1 MKVRHIAAIVGIAL
15 SLAAARP
22 APAINLLRYPSVW
35 LQTATSI
42 TIAWQT
48 DGNVTGKVLY
58 GLTPALGSEASHVG
72 TATYHA
78 VGLSGLTPYTKYY
91 YRIVSGP
98 DTLTSGS
105 DFFRTAPATNEP
117 FRFLAFGDIGR
128 ATPEQ
133 IQLAARID
141 SLNADLALLT
151 GDIIYEGG
159 EAANFTPQYFDIY
172 RKTIAKIPFYSCLG
186 NHDVVTTNGQPY
198 LDAYYFPTANSGTER
213 YYSFDYSNAH
223 FVSIEVTVEN
233 TAPNSAMLAWL
244 SSDLA
249 ATTKQW
255 KIVFFHVPMYSN
267 LGAHGDDPTI
277 AAALGP
283 IFDRYGVDLVL
294 QGHNH
299 YYSRTYPIAA
309 GSPVDQLQEPAYMN
323 PKGTIYIVAGGGGR
337 ALYALG
343 SSPVYEAYSL
353 SVFHVA
359 VVDVSTNTLAL
370 QAIARDGS
378 VIDAMTLTKDS
389 PTAVAIVEFFAD
401 SRPEGV
407 HLAWRVSAESDA
419 VGFHVYRGS
428 TLADVST
435 RLTTSPLTGGPDYTF
450 EDETAEPGRRYY
462 YALGAIDAAGHEERM
477 GLVAGT
483 RGGPYRFAAMRT
495 RPNPSDGVAEIGYT
509 LDRTS
514 DVRIT
519 IYDVAGRVV
528 RALRQQGSMGAGPHT
543 VRWDGMDRSG
553 RPVPAGQYFARIQ
566 SLHRAVWTKIL
577 RVR

>member
-1 MKVRHIAAIVGIAL
+1 MRVRHIAAIVGIAL

-22 APAINLLRYPSVW
+22 APAVNFVRHQSVW
-35 LQTATSI
+35 LQTPTSI

-48 DGNVTGKVLY
+48 DANTTGKILY
-58 GLTPALGSEASHVG
+58 GLTAALGSEASHAG
-72 TATYHA
+72 TATDHA
-78 VGLSGLTPYTKYY
+78 VGLSGLTPSSKYY
-91 YRIVSGP
+91 YRVVSGT
-98 DTLTSGS
+98 DTLTDGTDS
-105 DFFRTAPATNEP
+105 FRTAPATNEP

-133 IQLAARID
+133 IQVAARID
-141 SLNADLALLT
+141 SLNADLGILT

-172 RKTIAKIPFYSCLG
+172 RKTIARIPFYSSLG
-186 NHDVVTTNGQPY
+186 NHDVVTANGQPY

-223 FVSIEVTVEN
+223 FVSIEVTLEN
-233 TAPNSAMLAWL
+233 IAPNSTMLAWL
-244 SSDLA
+244 ASDLA
-249 ATTKQW
+249 ATNKQW

-267 LGAHGDDPTI
+267 LGVHGDDPTI

-283 IFDRYGVDLVL
+283 IFDTHGVDLVF

-299 YYSRTYPIAA
+299 YYTRTYPIAA
-309 GSPVDQLQEPAYMN
+309 GAPVDQLQEPAYMN
-323 PKGTIYIVAGGGGR
+323 PKGTIYIVTGGGGR
-337 ALYALG
+337 GLYALAG
-343 SSPVYEAYSL
+343 SPVYEAYSL
-353 SVFHVA
+353 SAFHVT
-359 VVDVSTNTLAL
+359 VVDVTTNTLGV

-378 VIDAMTLTKDS
+378 VIDAMTLTKDT

-407 HLAWRVSAESDA
+407 HLQWRVSAESDA

-435 RLTTSPLTGGPDYTF
+435 RLTTAPLSGGPDYSF
-450 EDETAEPGRRYY
+450 SDGTAEPGRRYY
-462 YALGAIDAAGHEERM
+462 YALGAIDGQGREERM
-477 GLVAGT
+477 GLVTGT

-495 RPNPSDGVAEIGYT
+495 RPNPSDGLAEIGYT

-514 DVRIT
+514 EVRVS

-528 RALRQQGSMGAGPHT
+528 RGLRPQSQLGPGPHT
-543 VRWDGMDRSG
+543 VRWDGTDRSG

-566 SLHRAVWTKIL
+566 SEHRSVWTKIL